1 MLLGTIFNLGALL
14 GESAG
19 LKNMPASGR
28 ISTSHW
34 LEEVF
39 AKPQNQELKPTHF
52 GRIKLPC
59 RQGRRA

>member
-1 MLLGTIFNLGALL
+1 MLLGTIFSLGALL

-19 LKNMPASGR
+19 FKDMPASGR

-39 AKPQNQELKPTHF
+39 AKPQNRELNPAHS
-52 GRIKLPC
+52 GRIGLQ
-59 RQGRRA
+59 RQQGRRA